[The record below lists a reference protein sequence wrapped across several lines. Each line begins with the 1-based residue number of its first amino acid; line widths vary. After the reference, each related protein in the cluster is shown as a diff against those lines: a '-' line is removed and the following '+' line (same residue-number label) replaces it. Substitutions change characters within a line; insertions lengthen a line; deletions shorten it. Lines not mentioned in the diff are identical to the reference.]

1 MTTNSTDRP
10 AYVAPRWIP
19 TKDVA
24 KLVRAYL
31 KREHPGVKFSV
42 RSDSYSGG
50 SAVRVRVP
58 YLWTRQQERALWEV
72 LSPWGSTGFDGMTDS
87 SYGKSHALCPTHGV
101 TLTAVDAHWGT
112 EGYVGDMCCGKA
124 EPVHMGASYVSVQRD
139 WQRPA
144 GITRADDVRKGD
156 NVEGWTVADVARD
169 FVHSDGDK
177 IKITFTDRPP
187 LTLPG
192 DAILTRS

>member
-1 MTTNSTDRP
+1 MNATRP
-10 AYVAPRWIP
+10 DYVAPRWVP

-50 SAVRVRVP
+50 SAIRVTVP
-58 YLWTRQQERALWEV
+58 YLWTRGQEHELWLT
-72 LSPWGSTGFDGMTDS
+72 LSSWGSSGFDGMTDS
-87 SYGKSHALCPTHGV
+87 SYGKSHALCPVHGV
-101 TLTAVDAHWGT
+101 TLTHVDAHFGT
-112 EGYVGDMCCGKA
+112 DEVIGDMCCGAA
-124 EPVHMGASYVSVQRD
+124 EPVHLGASYVTVSRE

-144 GITRADDVRKGD
+144 GITRACDVRKGD
-156 NVEGWTVADVARD
+156 NVEGWTVTDVARD

-177 IKITFTDRPP
+177 IKITFTDRPSII
-187 LTLPG
+187 LDG
-192 DAILTRS
+192 DTILTRS